1 MKISIKETQNPT
13 IIKFEFPDFITQNQ
27 NFEFKNI
34 DEAKNSP
41 LAQQL
46 FYLPFVKTVYI
57 SGNFI
62 AIERFS
68 IVDWK
73 DVQDDVAEQI
83 ENFVNDGGV
92 IVLPTENATKKQPI
106 SVYGETTPNPASLKF
121 VVNKAL
127 TKTSAEFKNIDEAKA
142 SPLAQELFKFHYVK
156 EIFITENY
164 VSVTKYDSIS
174 WDEITLE
181 LRTFIK
187 QFLENGGTV
196 LDESLIATDI
206 KQEKQQIK
214 NFDNLDVTSQQ
225 IINILEEYVKP
236 AVAADGG
243 NILFDSYDEDSKKV
257 KVVLQGSCN
266 GSIHARRIVPL
277 RVLRA
282 SPQHPSPGMFQTDEH
297 DRCGVEREQLTQHQ
311 ATQHRQAQ
319 RLTQF
324 SAHTERECQRDCAEH
339 GGHRGH
345 QYRAQPRL
353 CRQKNRLRGGAPR
366 ALGLQRHINHQD
378 GIFLDNANQHQNTNR
393 GNDGEFHPKHP

>member
-1 MKISIKETQNPT
+1 MKIAIKETQNPT
-13 IIKFEFPDFITQNQ
+13 IIKFEFPDFITQNE

-68 IVDWK
+68 IVDWS
-73 DVQDDVAEQI
+73 DVQDAVAEQI
-83 ENFVNDGGV
+83 ENFVNNGGV
-92 IVLPTENATKKQPI
+92 IVLPSENKTKKQAI
-106 SVYGETTPNPASLKF
+106 TVYGETTPNPASLKF
-121 VVNKAL
+121 VVNKGL
-127 TKTSAEFKNIDEAKA
+127 TKSAFEFKNIDETQA
-142 SPLAQELFKFHYVK
+142 SPLAQELFKFHFVK

-164 VSVTKYDSIS
+164 ISVTKYDSTS

-187 QFLENGGTV
+187 QFIENGGTV
-196 LDESLIATDI
+196 IDETIAVNDT

-214 NFDNLDVTSQQ
+214 NFDHLDVTSQQ

-243 NILFDSYDEDSKKV
+243 NILFDSYDETDKRV

-266 GSIHARRIVPL
+266 GCPSSTFTLKNGIENMLKDMLNDKDIV
-277 RVLRA
+277 
-282 SPQHPSPGMFQTDEH
+282 
-297 DRCGVEREQLTQHQ
+297 VE
-311 ATQHRQAQ
+311 
-319 RLTQF
+319 
-324 SAHTERECQRDCAEH
+324 
-339 GGHRGH
+339 
-345 QYRAQPRL
+345 
-353 CRQKNRLRGGAPR
+353 
-366 ALGLQRHINHQD
+366 ALNG
-378 GIFLDNANQHQNTNR
+378 
-393 GNDGEFHPKHP
+393 